1 MRYRYS
7 ALLACVLSGGLLLS
21 ACASNNAGTSA
32 AAGGGANAGQGN
44 SKPLVI
50 AIFNPFSGANAS
62 YGPEGGSGCYAAS
75 TEITAAGGILGHA
88 KFTCVAED
96 TKGDPVD
103 AVPVARRMIATVT
116 NLEGVLGP
124 SSDEASATVPLLNA
138 AHVPMMADTGQILY
152 DHTELPYFWRNTP
165 SDDFY
170 GYAMALY
177 GHDAGHSR
185 AALVFGNDISDQ
197 GTVPTLIKGF
207 TKLGGH
213 IAINE
218 AIALD
223 QPGYQSEVQRIIAAH
238 PDVIFDEF
246 DPQTAA
252 TFFGELQQ
260 AGASIPMVSTGA
272 QYTNWISAVSRA
284 MGAKNLAKIYHNVL
298 GYSSASGPAFDAYQ
312 SNLLASAAQVPNPK
326 QWVHDPFAQA
336 AYDGVIEFA
345 LAMLAA
351 HSTQPAVWDPYV
363 AKVSNPSQDAVI
375 VHTFAEGKK
384 ALAAGKTIDYVG
396 VTGQADYNGWHNSNG
411 AFTVTGYATVNGA
424 LPLIK
429 AYSASAAVKLEG

>member
-1 MRYRYS
+1 M
-7 ALLACVLSGGLLLS
+7 AFLACALSGGLVIS
-21 ACASNNAGTSA
+21 ACASSASGGSGGT
-32 AAGGGANAGQGN
+32 GGSGQGN
-44 SKPLVI
+44 TQPLTI
-50 AIFNPFSGANAS
+50 AVFNPYSGANAS
-62 YGPEGGSGCYAAS
+62 YGPEGASGCFAAS
-75 TEITAAGGILGHA
+75 TAITATGGILGH
-88 KFTCVAED
+88 KTFTCIAVD

-103 AVPVARRMIATVT
+103 AVPAARRMVAITT
-116 NLEGVLGP
+116 NLMGVLGP
-124 SSDEASATVPLLNA
+124 SSDEASATAPILNG
-138 AHVPMMADTGQILY
+138 AHVPMMADTGQVLY
-152 DHTELPYFWRNTP
+152 DHTNLAYFWRNTP

-177 GHDAGHSR
+177 GHDAGYKN

-197 GTVPTLIKGF
+197 GTVPTLMKGF

-223 QPGYQSEVQRIIAAH
+223 QPGYQSEVQRVIAAH

-260 AGASIPMVSTGA
+260 AGASIPMISTGA

-284 MGAKNLAKIYHNVL
+284 MGASNLAKIYHNVL
-298 GYSSASGPAFDAYQ
+298 GYSSAGGPAFNAYQ
-312 SNLLASAAQVPNPK
+312 SNLLASGANVPDAK
-326 QWVHDPFAQA
+326 QWVHDPFSQA
-336 AYDGVIEFA
+336 AYDGVVEFA
-345 LAMLAA
+345 LAMLAS
-351 HSTQPAVWDPYV
+351 HSTSPAVWDSYV
-363 AKVSNPSQDAVI
+363 TKVSNPSAGAVI
-375 VHTFAEGKK
+375 VNTFAEGKA

-396 VTGQADYNGWHNSNG
+396 VTGQADYNSWHNSNG
-411 AFTVTGYATVNGA
+411 AFTVTGYAPVNGA

-429 AYSASAAVKLEG
+429 VYSAAAAVKLEG